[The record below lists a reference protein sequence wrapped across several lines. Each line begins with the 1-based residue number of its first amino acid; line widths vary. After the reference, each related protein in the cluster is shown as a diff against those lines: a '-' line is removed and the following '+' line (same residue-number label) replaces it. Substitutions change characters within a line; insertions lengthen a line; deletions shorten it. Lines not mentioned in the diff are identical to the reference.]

1 MVGKVIRG
9 VQAQCRNRSRHADGG
24 GCERCIRFGADGSQT
39 CHRFRATTAINMA
52 RKGVELTTIM
62 QRLGWSASS
71 IKTVQRYM
79 EKAKQELADRDADQ
93 KLAE

>member
-9 VQAQCRNRSRHADGG
+9 VQADCKSRSKHAERGG
-24 GCERCIRFGADGSQT
+24 RERCVRFGADGSQT

-62 QRLGWSASS
+62 DRLGWSPSS

-79 EKAKQELADRDADQ
+79 EKAKQELADRDADE

>member
-1 MVGKVIRG
+1 
-9 VQAQCRNRSRHADGG
+9 
-24 GCERCIRFGADGSQT
+24 
-39 CHRFRATTAINMA
+39 MA